1 MQHDKTSNEP
11 LTEDR
16 QGEVLLQD
24 SIDPNKVQKN
34 YTSKVMA
41 VR

>member
-16 QGEVLLQD
+16 QGEVLL
-24 SIDPNKVQKN
+24 
-34 YTSKVMA
+34 
-41 VR
+41 